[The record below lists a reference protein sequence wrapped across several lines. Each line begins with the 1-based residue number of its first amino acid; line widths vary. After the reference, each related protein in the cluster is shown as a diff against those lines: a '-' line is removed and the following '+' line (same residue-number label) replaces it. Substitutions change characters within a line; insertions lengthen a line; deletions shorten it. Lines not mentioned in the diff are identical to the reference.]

1 MKKSSWVLI
10 ILGLLTMTVLV
21 CGGMVAVSVWLF
33 QDVTGETATIGFGPA
48 IAIVRVEGV
57 IMPGEAPEPSP
68 FSTGDNSTA
77 YSRTVI
83 KHLKQANDNNDVK
96 AVIIYVDSPG
106 GSVYASDEIY
116 LQIKQM
122 TKPVIIS
129 MGSLAASGGYY
140 IAAPAQEIWAS
151 PHTLTCSIGV
161 ISQFLNFEK
170 FSAEYGVTAI
180 TVKSGKFKDS
190 GSPFREFNEED
201 KALWQAMINEAYDEF
216 VRIIADGR
224 KMDEIEVRRW
234 ADGRVCT
241 GKQAQQMGFVDSLG
255 YLPDVIK
262 HVGEL
267 VKIDGEPRLIEYGK
281 PTNFW
286 GISSSSLSQP
296 SPAQQLQQLLNL
308 HQGSPLMY
316 LYVTP

>member
-1 MKKSSWVLI
+1 MITLV
-10 ILGLLTMTVLV
+10 V
-21 CGGMVAVSVWLF
+21 CGGLAVGFIWFLGQV
-33 QDVTGETATIGFGPA
+33 ETDSASIGFGPA

-57 IMPGEAPEPSP
+57 IMPGKAPAPSP
-68 FSTGDNSTA
+68 FSSGDTSTA
-77 YSRTVI
+77 YSGTVI
-83 KHLKQANDNNDVK
+83 DHLKKASENDEVK
-96 AVIIYVDSPG
+96 AIILYVDSPG

-116 LQIKQM
+116 LQIKQIK
-122 TKPVIIS
+122 KPVIVS
-129 MGSLAASGGYY
+129 MASLAASGGYY
-140 IAAPAQEIWAS
+140 VSAPAQEIWAS

-161 ISQFLNFEK
+161 ISQFMNFEK
-170 FSAEYGVTAI
+170 FSEQYGITAVTI
-180 TVKSGKFKDS
+180 KSGKFKDS

-241 GKQAQQMGFVDSLG
+241 GKQAKEMGFVDQLG

-262 HVGEL
+262 RAAEL
-267 VKIDGEPRLIEYGK
+267 GQITDNEPRLIEYGQEA
-281 PTNFW
+281 NFW
-286 GISSSSLSQP
+286 GISSSLSQP
-296 SPAQQLQQLLNL
+296 SPTQQLQQLLNF

-316 LYVTP
+316 LYVAP